1 MLFSGT
7 LRFNLDPFD
16 KYSDEEL
23 WRVLELSHLDFF
35 TSCLVEGLHH
45 PIADGGENLR
55 FEISY
60 SPQVNCPLLL
70 LLLLVVVVVVLFLLL
85 LLLLLLLYVRS
96 DQIPIPQC
104 PRTHSK
110 TRGGPGIGLENPYIR
125 KFKERK

>member
-23 WRVLELSHLDFF
+23 WRVLELSHLDYF

-60 SPQVNCPLLL
+60 SPQINCPLLL
-70 LLLLVVVVVVLFLLL
+70 LLMMLLL
-85 LLLLLLLYVRS
+85 LLLMLLLLLLYVRN
-96 DQIPIPQC
+96 DQLPIPQC

-110 TRGGPGIGLENPYIR
+110 TRGGPGIGLENSYIR